1 MVGYD
6 FSNELNKNMF
16 MSACFSNYSNLYK
29 EDKDYYVAVPCKDL
43 VVKFLDF
50 LNKEIKNFSIDLI
63 ESEISK
69 ELGIELYYF
78 KINVSEEY
86 NELSRYIIKYMC
98 GIFLNQFSVHEGF
111 IVNENPE
118 ICDWKFLAEINNKRR
133 CNTNHSIY
141 EHGIENLKSK
151 WLSKFDD
158 IEFCNEIAFKEPF
171 SEKGS
176 WGDYNNDVYVGKRI
190 TQTTIM
196 NRIKNCLRK

>member
-98 GIFLNQFSVHEGF
+98 GIFLNQFSIQEGF
-111 IVNENPE
+111 IKNENPE
-118 ICDWKFLAEINNKRR
+118 VCDWEFLAKINNKRR
-133 CNTNHSIY
+133 NNTNHIIY
-141 EHGIENLKSK
+141 DCGNENLKSE

-171 SEKGS
+171 SEHGS
-176 WGDYNNDVYVGKRI
+176 WGDYKTDIYVGKRV
-190 TQTTIM
+190 TQTTVM